1 VDVLEQ
7 ELPKLE
13 RVAFVG
19 CQFGAPVLGCS
30 VLRRPDGGEEVPGD
44 GKGACR
50 VVESSDYLFELFA
63 RR

>member
-19 CQFGAPVLGCS
+19 CEFGAPVFCGP
-30 VLRRPDGGEEVPGD
+30 VLCCPDGGEKMPRD
-44 GKGACR
+44 GESACR
-50 VVESSDYLFELFA
+50 VVESPNYLFELFSCC
-63 RR
+63 